1 MFRVINCLVTE
12 HDWRLVILAAAICL
26 LASLSAISLFHR
38 ARATKGGARA
48 FWVGTAGAASG
59 CGIWATH
66 FIAILAYEP
75 GFQIGFAIGLT
86 VLSLLAAIALTSIG
100 LGIAVYGSKRWSAP
114 LGGAIVG
121 GGIAAMHYLGMF
133 AVELP
138 GRITWAGDLVAA
150 SILFGMLLGAA
161 ALELTMRR
169 RGIGATIMAAVLL
182 TLAIVS
188 HHFTAMGAVEI
199 IADPSR
205 TIQPTS
211 LSPLSL
217 AWAVANAALAILGLS
232 LAAAFADRR
241 LHERDLQLEVALDN
255 IPQGLAMSAVD
266 GRIVL
271 YNKRLVDMYRLPAE
285 MLKRGFTRREL
296 VMFHYESGLLAG
308 DGNEYVAN
316 SARLIE
322 EGKAYTRVIDTT
334 DGRTI
339 VITNNPVRGGFR
351 VSSHDDITDRRRE
364 EQQQATAAEREDRR
378 AALETAVNS
387 FQEDVDTVLR
397 TVSDSTAAMRTTATA
412 LSASSGETSER
423 ASGAVG
429 TSNRA
434 SSNVGAAAVAANELL
449 NSIDEIARQLH
460 QTTELVRVAA
470 TDAHATKTEIGGL
483 ADAVQEI
490 GDVVKL
496 IRAIAGQTNLLALN
510 ATIEAARAGES
521 GRGFAVVASEVKA
534 LAVQTAQATEQIATQ
549 IARVQ
554 ASTSG
559 AVEAIHRISQRMQE
573 ITQHTS
579 TVANRVEQQNAAAGD
594 ISHNVANAAEGT
606 KAVVSVLDEVAGA
619 VTKTRSSAET
629 VLAASQTVEAA
640 AARLREK
647 VETFLARVA
656 A

>member
-12 HDWRLVILAAAICL
+12 HDWRLVILAGAICF
-26 LASLSAISLFHR
+26 LASVAAVNLFHR
-38 ARATKGGARA
+38 ARATKGVARA

-66 FIAILAYEP
+66 FIAMLGYQP
-75 GFQIGFAIGLT
+75 GFPIAFAMGLT

-100 LGIAVYGSKRWSAP
+100 LGIAVYGSARWSAP

-138 GRITWAGDLVAA
+138 GRITWAGGLVAA

-161 ALELTMRR
+161 ALVLATRR
-169 RGIGATIMAAVLL
+169 AGVGATITAAVLL

-205 TIQPTS
+205 IIQPTS

-217 AWAVANAALAILGLS
+217 AWAVANAAVAILGLS

-241 LHERDLQLEVALDN
+241 LSERDLQLEVALNN
-255 IPQGLAMSAVD
+255 IPQGLVMSDAAGHV
-266 GRIVL
+266 VL
-271 YNKRLVDMYRLPAE
+271 CNKRFIEMYRVPAE
-285 MLKRGFTRREL
+285 MVKRGFTRREL
-296 VMFHYESGLLAG
+296 VKHHYDSGILAG
-308 DGNEYVAN
+308 DAEEYVA
-316 SARLIE
+316 SSTRLID
-322 EGKAYTRVIDTT
+322 EGKPFTRVIETT
-334 DGRTI
+334 DDRTI
-339 VITNNPVRGGFR
+339 VITNSPIDGGIR
-351 VSSHDDITDRRRE
+351 VSTHEDITDRRRE
-364 EQQQATAAEREDRR
+364 EQQQASAAGREERR
-378 AALETAVNS
+378 AALETAITA
-387 FQEDVDTVLR
+387 FQEDVDTVLT
-397 TVSDSTAAMRTTATA
+397 TVSDSTAAMRATATT
-412 LSASSGETSER
+412 LSASSGETAER

-429 TSNRA
+429 TSNSA
-434 SSNVGAAAVAANELL
+434 SSNVGAAAAAAGELL

-460 QTTELVRVAA
+460 HTTELVRVAA
-470 TDAHATKTEIGGL
+470 ADAHTTNAEIGGL
-483 ADAVQEI
+483 ANAVQEI

-521 GRGFAVVASEVKA
+521 GRGFAVVASEVKV

-559 AVEAIHRISQRMQE
+559 AVEAIQRISRRMQE

-579 TVANRVEQQNAAAGD
+579 TVANRIEQQNAAAGD

-629 VLAASQTVEAA
+629 VLVASQTVEAA
-640 AARLREK
+640 AAKLRDK
-647 VETFLARVA
+647 IETFLARVA